1 MSFFAYAINLLPGM
15 QWISL
20 PEEVH
25 VFGEM
30 MHQQLDLRHEAD
42 NLLTFEHNFSPRK
55 VPLNFPRPL
64 KVWSTNDI
72 LVEEFINAVPLE
84 LFLRNGGGPYDEEVA
99 TIGLDAFLVRLFP
112 SSGQTPIDGSS

>member
-1 MSFFAYAINLLPGM
+1 MSFFAHAINLLPGM

-55 VPLNFPRPL
+55 VPLSFPRPL
-64 KVWSTNDI
+64 KVWSTHDI
-72 LVEEFINAVPLE
+72 LVEEFVNAVPLE
-84 LFLRNGGGPYDEEVA
+84 HFLRNGGGPYDEQVA

-112 SSGQTPIDGSS
+112 SSVQTPFDGSS